1 VAPVASGAEREIHEL
16 GGQLRA
22 AANAWAAGDGAF
34 DEAAATRLRRQAI
47 ARCHAH
53 YRARVPAYR
62 RLCAEAG
69 VGEDAPLEVLAERC
83 TVTDDLFKSYDAAWV
98 GGRDFAALS
107 DWLGDVSAEP
117 VPAAAAAAQ
126 DVDDWLDRLDGGGLH
141 VLYSSGTSGK
151 LSFVPRGEA
160 SWDAYRANG
169 PSYLMHQVQRLGLDL
184 AAMDGAVLGF
194 RGGRMGIQR
203 AGVELAR
210 YIADVTYLYDHELRA
225 ETLRTLLA
233 TRSPGADVRPG
244 AAAPEPDDAYRR
256 LLGALRRATERGR
269 ALWLFGAPYQVRRLC
284 GLVQAAGLPPLTA
297 GSVVTLGGGWKS
309 FEGERIDH
317 RALGALIEATLGVPP
332 ARVLEAYAMVE
343 LNTPL
348 MRCRDGRY
356 HVPPILEPW
365 LFDEALVPLPPG
377 DDVTGTFGFMDP
389 TATSYP
395 AFLVTGDEVRLVRAP
410 CPCGLVGPAI
420 VGEVRRAAGREVR
433 GCGGILATVRA

>member
-1 VAPVASGAEREIHEL
+1 VVSGAEREIHEL

-22 AANAWAAGDGAF
+22 AANAWASGDGAF

-47 ARCHAH
+47 TRCHAH
-53 YRARVPAYR
+53 YRSAIPAYR
-62 RLCAEAG
+62 RLCDEAR
-69 VGEDAPLEVLAERC
+69 VGDDAPLGVLAERC

-98 GGRDFAALS
+98 SGRDFAALS
-107 DWLGDVSAEP
+107 DWLGDVGAEP
-117 VPAAAAAAQ
+117 VPAAAAAAH
-126 DVDDWLDRLDGGGLH
+126 DVDDWLDRLDHGGLH

-210 YIADVTYLYDHELRA
+210 YIPDVTYLYDRELRA

-233 TRSPGADVRPG
+233 ARGSATDAPPGV
-244 AAAPEPDDAYRR
+244 AAPEPDEAYRR
-256 LLGALRRATERGR
+256 FLTALRRAAERGR
-269 ALWLFGAPYQVRRLC
+269 AVWLFGAPYQVRRLC
-284 GLVQAAGLPPLTA
+284 ALVQAAGAPPLAA

-317 RALGALIEATLGVPP
+317 AALGTLIEATLGVPP
-332 ARVLEAYAMVE
+332 ARLLEAYAMVE

-410 CPCGLVGPAI
+410 CPCGLVGPAV

>member
-1 VAPVASGAEREIHEL
+1 VASAAEREIHEL

-22 AANAWAAGDGAF
+22 AANAWAAGDDSF
-34 DEAAATRLRRQAI
+34 DETAVTRLRRRAI

-53 YRARVPAYR
+53 YRASIPAYR

-69 VGEDAPLEVLAERC
+69 VGDDAPLAVLAERC
-83 TVTDDLFKSYDAAWV
+83 TVTDDLFKSYDAGWV
-98 GGRDFAALS
+98 SGRDFAALS
-107 DWLGDVSAEP
+107 DWLGDVGAEP
-117 VPAAAAAAQ
+117 VPADAAAAR
-126 DVDDWLDRLDGGGLH
+126 DVDDWLERLDRGGLH

-151 LSFVPRGEA
+151 LSFVPRDEA
-160 SWDAYRANG
+160 SWEAYRVNG

-203 AGVELAR
+203 AGVEISR
-210 YIADVTYLYDHELRA
+210 YIADVTYLYDHEIRA
-225 ETLRTLLA
+225 ETVRALLA
-233 TRSPGADVRPG
+233 ARAPAPDAPPGVLSPG
-244 AAAPEPDDAYRR
+244 PDEAYRR
-256 LLGALRRATERGR
+256 FLAALRRATLRGR
-269 ALWLFGAPYQVRRLC
+269 ALWLFGAPYQVARLC
-284 GLVQAAGLPPLTA
+284 ALVQATGAPALAA

-309 FEGERIDH
+309 FEGERIEH
-317 RALGALIEATLGVPP
+317 RALGALIEETLGVP
-332 ARVLEAYAMVE
+332 AERLLEAYAMVE

-348 MRCRDGRY
+348 MRCRHGRY

-365 LFDEALVPLPPG
+365 LFDEALQPLAPG

-389 TATSYP
+389 TATSFP

-410 CPCGLVGPAI
+410 CPCGLVGPAL
-420 VGEVRRAAGREVR
+420 VGEVRRAPGREVR